1 MQAASEEL
9 AKQKD
14 FAAKAY
20 GFLVSCY
27 YFICAPTPLP
37 LRTLSGAGSKSEQES
52 EFELELVPES
62 ESRTCNFLQ
71 HTESWGTVARQRRA

>member
-1 MQAASEEL
+1 MQAASEGL

-27 YFICAPTPLP
+27 YFICAHPLP
-37 LRTLSGAGSKSEQES
+37 SPRPAGLGPSPSWSPSSSLSSSPSLGHATFCSTLN
-52 EFELELVPES
+52 
-62 ESRTCNFLQ
+62 R
-71 HTESWGTVARQRRA
+71 WAR